1 MKMKVALVSTFCART
16 EGRAWRARSAWG
28 SSLFLPCRPDGRLS
42 MVSMVGTIPYTW

>member
-16 EGRAWRARSAWG
+16 EGRAWARG